1 MASSKC
7 KGFLRKKRKSEL
19 DMVVRS
25 LRKENAYLKK
35 TLSDLSRQHSEH
47 YKLVERFLSLE
58 SVRLESPQQLVAKDE
73 KTALPSEQLSKKGGN
88 PKDVVR
94 ISGYATETEEIK
106 NKLDSES
113 AEQASN
119 TKITELQN
127 HLRDA
132 LEKNKQ
138 WLEYDQQREAYVR
151 AIMARMLWLEKQ
163 LNEANQA
170 RSQQHNEDHSDEKG
184 RIRQMQEHYE
194 RLLQKAKDK
203 LKVLKEQVDIT
214 QQNLIITQNW
224 YKGREM
230 EVEELK
236 QQLQTE
242 QISRKSATEDH
253 HCSEDE
259 EQQLRDEIKELQ
271 CRLDEEKRR
280 SASFELQANLAQK
293 FMLNRHYADQEKIA
307 DLERQIKISSQD
319 LADEMQDCSY
329 LKKQMVRVLKM
340 LQKTKDHLTKQSKRD
355 QQDCNSSEATHP
367 PSQLSRDS
375 LMSSTHSSLLNESFL
390 ECPSCQAEYPASQ
403 YRELMN
409 HLEICLD

>member
-106 NKLDSES
+106 NKL
-113 AEQASN
+113 
-119 TKITELQN
+119 
-127 HLRDA
+127 A

>member
-1 MASSKC
+1 MAASKY
-7 KGFLRKKRKSEL
+7 KRFLRKKHTT
-19 DMVVRS
+19 DMVVSS

-35 TLSDLSRQHSEH
+35 TLAELSRQHSEH

-58 SVRLESPQQLVAKDE
+58 TVRLENYPQLMAKDE

-88 PKDVVR
+88 LMDEVAMRR
-94 ISGYATETEEIK
+94 ISTYSREIEEIK
-106 NKLDSES
+106 NKLGSKSD
-113 AEQASN
+113 EQTSV
-119 TKITELQN
+119 TELQN

-170 RSQQHNEDHSDEKG
+170 RSQQHNEDHSDEKE
-184 RIRQMQEHYE
+184 RMRQMQEHYE
-194 RLLQKAKDK
+194 RLLQKAKDE
-203 LKVLKEQVDIT
+203 LQVLREQVDIT
-214 QQNLIITQNW
+214 HQNLIITQNCC
-224 YKGREM
+224 REREV

-236 QQLQTE
+236 QQLQNE
-242 QISRKSATEDH
+242 KMNPKSSTEDH
-253 HCSEDE
+253 CCSEDE
-259 EQQLRDEIKELQ
+259 ELRDEPEDLQ

-280 SASFELQANLAQK
+280 SANFELQANLFQK
-293 FMLNRHYADQEKIA
+293 FMLNRHHADQEKIA

-319 LADEMQDCSY
+319 LEDERQNCSY
-329 LKKQMVRVLKM
+329 LKKQM
-340 LQKTKDHLTKQSKRD
+340 RD
-355 QQDCNSSEATHP
+355 QQDCNSCQATRP

-375 LMSSTHSSLLNESFL
+375 LTSSAHSSFL
-390 ECPSCQAEYPASQ
+390 ECPGCQAEFPACH